1 MKVTIN
7 VNTSLNKLDIVIEKI
22 VKIKEK
28 HLNDIHEVNI
38 EVHGEE
44 SQDFLI
50 STPINPF
57 DEMTQLISLE
67 CK

>member
-44 SQDFLI
+44 S
-50 STPINPF
+50 
-57 DEMTQLISLE
+57 
-67 CK
+67 